1 MHASAIEATAALA
14 GIAAVAGASS
24 RQIIGGVVPKKM
36 TRVADRSYYGPWSAK
51 GLNLPATWSVTPGG
65 AARRRDREVR
75 ANATAAAAHPP
86 NASLNEALAQLA
98 AGVSFRNPRESSA
111 GHRAGLISDVA
122 ASSGEEVDSNNETAL
137 PPFQSAVETS
147 GGYRINPGDEG
158 TVPMAAKSL
167 VPMAKGLPPLPTPP
181 RRPSSMAY
189 VASAPAYPTAP
200 VGPAVIQ
207 PVVDPAAA
215 MASAGAAVLPPSM
228 TLAGGI
234 VACVVGSAVAA
245 FLLALIP
252 VLQAVKGAADEIA
265 GLAAAI
271 REEVPDTL
279 AAVRLSGLELTDCL
293 EEVGELTHE
302 VGAGVKSTGRAV
314 TYTVDTAGVLGKA
327 AADGVRRAIP
337 VVREKAT
344 PVVQRVLERAPVAVE
359 GVEARLNENAS
370 TEEYSGPVV
379 VAAAR
384 ATKSGV
390 QYARGALRA
399 AGVAKKVGKA
409 YKAVRDMNVAG
420 SEEVGREERGS
431 KDEDA

>member
-1 MHASAIEATAALA
+1 
-14 GIAAVAGASS
+14 
-24 RQIIGGVVPKKM
+24 
-36 TRVADRSYYGPWSAK
+36 
-51 GLNLPATWSVTPGG
+51 
-65 AARRRDREVR
+65 
-75 ANATAAAAHPP
+75 
-86 NASLNEALAQLA
+86 
-98 AGVSFRNPRESSA
+98 
-111 GHRAGLISDVA
+111 
-122 ASSGEEVDSNNETAL
+122 
-137 PPFQSAVETS
+137 
-147 GGYRINPGDEG
+147 
-158 TVPMAAKSL
+158 
-167 VPMAKGLPPLPTPP
+167 
-181 RRPSSMAY
+181 
-189 VASAPAYPTAP
+189 
-200 VGPAVIQ
+200 
-207 PVVDPAAA
+207 
-215 MASAGAAVLPPSM
+215 
-228 TLAGGI
+228 
-234 VACVVGSAVAA
+234 
-245 FLLALIP
+245 
-252 VLQAVKGAADEIA
+252 VKGAADEIA

-293 EEVGELTHE
+293 EEVDELTHE